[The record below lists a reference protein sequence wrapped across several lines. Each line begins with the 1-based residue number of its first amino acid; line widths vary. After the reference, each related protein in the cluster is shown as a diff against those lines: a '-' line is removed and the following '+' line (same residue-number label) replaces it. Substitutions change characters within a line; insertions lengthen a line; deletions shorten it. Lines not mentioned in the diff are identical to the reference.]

1 MQFEIFGRRLFYIAR
16 LGLRNVGVVVDEVAE
31 RRQRNPRS
39 IDFLARALHRQKGGF
54 GNDCEGD
61 ADQHDQ
67 QRPPAKPGQ
76 THQHAVGEPLGA
88 AGGRTRIAR
97 RARQPRGNAGAALAG
112 RRFLLSG
119 VRHVRRPA
127 CDADDSLPQ
136 HPGLFC
142 CHAQERP
149 GSPGKR
155 DLSSKEAVMLRYIL
169 IFFIVALIAAFF
181 GFANIAA
188 NAAAIAKILF
198 FVFLALTIAS
208 FLLDRLKRPGR

>member
-1 MQFEIFGRRLFYIAR
+1 MPGRRL
-16 LGLRNVGVVVDEVAE
+16 
-31 RRQRNPRS
+31 
-39 IDFLARALHRQKGGF
+39 
-54 GNDCEGD
+54 
-61 ADQHDQ
+61 
-67 QRPPAKPGQ
+67 PG
-76 THQHAVGEPLGA
+76 AC
-88 AGGRTRIAR
+88 
-97 RARQPRGNAGAALAG
+97 
-112 RRFLLSG
+112 FLLPG

-136 HPGLFC
+136 RPDLFC

-169 IFFIVALIAAFF
+169 IFLIVALIAAFF